1 MISFLNRNEI
11 DEARW
16 NDCIR
21 QSPSGLPY
29 GYTWY
34 LDSVSDQ
41 WDALMVDDYEVVFPL
56 VWRKRFLIYYLFQPF
71 FAQQLGAFSGNG
83 LDEAALKSLLDA
95 IPSRFRF
102 IEISLNYM
110 NPVRHGEFEVLPR
123 TNLCLSLNQ
132 PYDKLRS
139 GYHENAQRNIHK
151 AEKRSLNIRFDLTA
165 VNVIEF
171 FKTNTGIKI
180 PEMGE
185 YNYGRLHRLIEAAG
199 KRGMGSAIGV
209 FDGNDNLLATGF
221 FVISEKR
228 IINLLPSIDDEGK
241 NAGAGFYLVDH
252 IIKKY
257 AGSGKV
263 LDFEG
268 SMIAPIARFYKSFG
282 AVEQGYWRLRRN
294 NLPWPVRWMKG

>member
-1 MISFLNRNEI
+1 MIHFLNRSEI
-11 DEARW
+11 DETRW

-29 GYTWY
+29 AYTWY

-41 WDALMVDDYEVVFPL
+41 WDGLIADDYEIVFPL
-56 VWRKRFLIYYLFQPF
+56 VWRKRFLIHYLFQPF
-71 FAQQLGAFSGNG
+71 FTQQLGAFSGKN
-83 LDEAALKSLLDA
+83 LDETILKSLLDA
-95 IPSRFRF
+95 IPSRYCF
-102 IEISLNYM
+102 IEINVNYLNLVK
-110 NPVRHGEFEVLPR
+110 PSGFEILPR
-123 TNLCLSLNQ
+123 TNLCLALNH

-139 GYHENAQRNIHK
+139 SYHENAQRNIHK
-151 AEKRSLNIRFDLTA
+151 AEKRNLNIRCDLTA
-165 VNVIEF
+165 GIVIEF
-171 FKTNTGIKI
+171 FKANTGIKI

-185 YNYGRLHRLIEAAG
+185 YNYEHLHKLIDAASQ
-199 KRGMGSAIGV
+199 RGMGSAIGV
-209 FDGNDNLLATGF
+209 FDESDNLLATGF

-252 IIKKY
+252 IVKKY

-268 SMIAPIARFYKSFG
+268 SMIQPIARFYKSFG
-282 AVEQGYWRLRRN
+282 AVEQGYWKLRRN
-294 NLPWPVRWMKG
+294 NLPWLIRWIKG